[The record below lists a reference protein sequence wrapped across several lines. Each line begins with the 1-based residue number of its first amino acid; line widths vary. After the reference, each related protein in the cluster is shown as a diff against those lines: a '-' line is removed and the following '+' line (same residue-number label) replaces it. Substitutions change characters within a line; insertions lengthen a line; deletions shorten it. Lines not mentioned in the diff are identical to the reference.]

1 MIEIGKKEL
10 VYNIDVDSSR
20 LKEELYEAIP
30 ELKPVMHE
38 DGSFDINLRVFTN
51 GSKLKLWVPEE
62 LDECLVHDVVRV
74 HEIVIVMEE
83 GEEDAISTDFK

>member
-1 MIEIGKKEL
+1 
-10 VYNIDVDSSR
+10 
-20 LKEELYEAIP
+20 
-30 ELKPVMHE
+30 MHE